1 LKKYRELS
9 GAETGDFAKFVTG
22 CRRLQEIGT
31 GYPNAS
37 GANQMRIR
45 HVFAASISIVIG
57 LLTAPATGHDPEP
70 SVSVKVLARSTES
83 WDGTDLPDFSAQQTE
98 VTMLKITIAPKSK
111 MDLHKHPVVNAGYML
126 SGALTVHSEDGRIL
140 KIKEGDAIVEMVDRW
155 HYGVNESDR
164 PATILVTYFGAFGSK
179 LSVKKD

>member
-1 LKKYRELS
+1 
-9 GAETGDFAKFVTG
+9 
-22 CRRLQEIGT
+22 
-31 GYPNAS
+31 
-37 GANQMRIR
+37 MRIR
-45 HVFAASISIVIG
+45 HAFAASISIVIV
-57 LLTAPATGHDPEP
+57 LSTAPATGHDPEP
-70 SVSVKVLARSTES
+70 RVSVQVLAKSTES

-98 VTMLKITIAPKSK
+98 VTILKITIAPKSR

-126 SGALTVHSEDGRIL
+126 AGALTVHSENGRIS

-179 LSVKKD
+179 LSIKKD